1 MSSSG
6 ETRAYGRF
14 CRHHIHGFVFNC
26 CIPAFVMIKPAR
38 SRPVN
43 APSRFFYGWWIVGA
57 AFLNLFFTTG
67 VIYYGFPV
75 FYPAFVAFLGFTR
88 AQVTQG
94 FLLGALV
101 VGLPFGLFAGTL
113 IDRVGARAVIL
124 SGVGLIGLPLI
135 LMGRMTHFWQYEFLC
150 IAEVVGYTL
159 AGPIANQ
166 VLIAQWFRVRRG
178 QAMGYAYLGLGLG
191 GVVSPLAANFLIRR
205 FGWRT
210 ALEIGGTLMLAV
222 LFPVG
227 FWVTRS
233 TPSEMGLLPDGA
245 DAEDAKSPSESRDEH
260 SGVAAALRSED
271 FWLILAGATL
281 ILSSVNAVIQ
291 HFILFLRDQGY
302 SIRTA
307 SDFLSALLVSS
318 LGGRVLVGY
327 IADRFR
333 KKNTMALFYL
343 VLGASIPLLYLARQ
357 PIAAFAFAVTFG
369 FSMGADYMLIP
380 LVTADRFGLASLGK
394 LLALIIMGYT
404 IGQWIAPWMAGR
416 IFDTYHSYRLA
427 WAIFTG
433 AGLLGA
439 AAIYAVSSSPISSV
453 RFSGSTPK

>member
-1 MSSSG
+1 M
-6 ETRAYGRF
+6 
-14 CRHHIHGFVFNC
+14 IN
-26 CIPAFVMIKPAR
+26 PASV
-38 SRPVN
+38 RPVGT
-43 APSRFFYGWWIVGA
+43 PSRFFYGWWIVAA

-75 FYPAFVAFLGFTR
+75 FYPAFVASLGFTR

-113 IDRVGARAVIL
+113 IDRVGARGVIL
-124 SGVGLIGLPLI
+124 SGIGLIGLPLI
-135 LMGRMTHFWQYEFLC
+135 LMGRMTHFWQYELLC

-191 GVVSPLAANFLIRR
+191 GVVSPLAANYLIRN

-210 ALEIGGTLMLAV
+210 ALEIAGTLMLAV

-227 FWVTRS
+227 LWVTRS
-233 TPSEMGLLPDGA
+233 SPSEMGLFPDGSDVA
-245 DAEDAKSPSESRDEH
+245 PAKPLGENGG
-260 SGVAAALRSED
+260 GVAAAVRTAD

-291 HFILFLRDQGY
+291 HFILFLKDQGY

-307 SDFLSALLVSS
+307 SHFLSALLVAS
-318 LGGRVLVGY
+318 LAGRVLVGY

-343 VLGASIPLLYLARQ
+343 VLGASIPLLYLAHQ
-357 PIAAFAFAVTFG
+357 PLAAFAFAVTFG
-369 FSMGADYMLIP
+369 FCMGADYMLIP

-404 IGQWIAPWMAGR
+404 IGQWIAPWMAGK

-439 AAIYAVSSSPISSV
+439 AAIYGVSSSSPTSPA
-453 RFSGSTPK
+453 RLSGSMSE

>member
-1 MSSSG
+1 MCLSWQ
-6 ETRAYGRF
+6 TCACNRF
-14 CRHHIHGFVFNC
+14 CGRHIRGSISTPV
-26 CIPAFVMIKPAR
+26 PALLMIEPA
-38 SRPVN
+38 PVRLVST
-43 APSRFFYGWWIVGA
+43 PTRFFYGWWIVAA

-75 FYPAFVAFLGFTR
+75 FYPAFVASLGFTR

-113 IDRVGARAVIL
+113 IDRVGARGVIL
-124 SGVGLIGLPLI
+124 SGIGLIGLPLI
-135 LMGRMTHFWQYEFLC
+135 LMGRMAHFWQYELLC
-150 IAEVVGYTL
+150 IAEVIGYTL

-191 GVVSPLAANFLIRR
+191 GVVSPLAANFLIRS

-210 ALEIGGTLMLAV
+210 ALEIAGALMLAV

-227 FWVTRS
+227 VWVTRS
-233 TPSEMGLLPDGA
+233 TPAEMGLLPDGA
-245 DAEDAKSPSESRDEH
+245 IAGKAKPVDVNRDER
-260 SGVAAALRSED
+260 SGVAAAVRTAD

-291 HFILFLRDQGY
+291 HFILFLKDQGY
-302 SIRTA
+302 SIRSA
-307 SDFLSALLVSS
+307 SHFLSALLVAS
-318 LGGRVLVGY
+318 LAGRVLVGY

-357 PIAAFAFAVTFG
+357 PLAAFAFAVTFG
-369 FSMGADYMLIP
+369 FCMGADYMLIP

-439 AAIYAVSSSPISSV
+439 AAIYGVSLSPISAA
-453 RFSGSTPK
+453 RLSGSAPE

>member
-1 MSSSG
+1 
-6 ETRAYGRF
+6 
-14 CRHHIHGFVFNC
+14 
-26 CIPAFVMIKPAR
+26 MIKPTPG
-38 SRPVN
+38 RPLD
-43 APSRFFYGWWIVGA
+43 PSPKFFYGWWIVGA

-75 FYPAFVAFLGFTR
+75 FYPAFVASLGFTR

-113 IDRVGARAVIL
+113 IDRVGARRVIL
-124 SGVGLIGLPLI
+124 SGIGLIGLPLI
-135 LMGRMTHFWQYEFLC
+135 LMGWMTHFWQYELLC
-150 IAEVVGYTL
+150 IAEVIGYTL

-191 GVVSPLAANFLIRR
+191 GVVAPLAANFLIRS

-210 ALEIGGTLMLAV
+210 ALEIAGALMLAV

-227 FWVTRS
+227 IWVTRS
-233 TPSEMGLLPDGA
+233 DPSEMGLYPDGA
-245 DAEDAKSPSESRDEH
+245 RADEAMARADNRDDRG
-260 SGVAAALRSED
+260 GVAAAVRTKD
-271 FWLILAGATL
+271 FWLILLGATL

-291 HFILFLRDQGY
+291 HFILFLKDQGY
-302 SIRTA
+302 TVRTA
-307 SDFLSALLVSS
+307 SHFLSALLVSS

-343 VLGASIPLLYLARQ
+343 VLGASIPLLYLAHQ

-404 IGQWIAPWMAGR
+404 IGQWVAPWMAGR
-416 IFDTYHSYRLA
+416 IFDTYHSYRFA

-439 AAIYAVSSSPISSV
+439 AAIYAISPSPATSSATL
-453 RFSGSTPK
+453 SGSTPE

>member
-1 MSSSG
+1 M
-6 ETRAYGRF
+6 
-14 CRHHIHGFVFNC
+14 
-26 CIPAFVMIKPAR
+26 
-38 SRPVN
+38 
-43 APSRFFYGWWIVGA
+43 GA

-75 FYPAFVAFLGFTR
+75 FYPAFVASLGFTR

-101 VGLPFGLFAGTL
+101 VGLPFGIFAGTL
-113 IDRVGARAVIL
+113 IDRVGARGVIL
-124 SGVGLIGLPLI
+124 SGIGLIGLPLI
-135 LMGRMTHFWQYEFLC
+135 LMGWMRHFWQYELLC
-150 IAEVVGYTL
+150 IVEVIGYSL

-191 GVVSPLAANFLIRR
+191 GVVSPLAANFLIRS

-210 ALEIGGTLMLAV
+210 ALEIAGTLMLAV

-227 FWVTRS
+227 VWVTRS
-233 TPSEMGLLPDGA
+233 TPAEMGLLPDGT
-245 DAEDAKSPSESRDEH
+245 DVVDTTPSDEDRG
-260 SGVAAALRSED
+260 GVAAAVRTKD

-291 HFILFLRDQGY
+291 HFILFLKDQGY

-307 SDFLSALLVSS
+307 SHFLSALLISS

-327 IADRFR
+327 VADRFR

-343 VLGASIPLLYLARQ
+343 VLGASIPLLYLAHR
-357 PIAAFAFAVTFG
+357 PIAAFAFAITFG
-369 FSMGADYMLIP
+369 FCMGADYMLIP
-380 LVTADRFGLASLGK
+380 LVTAERFGLASLGK

-427 WAIFTG
+427 WAMFTG
-433 AGLLGA
+433 AGLVGA
-439 AAIYAVSSSPISSV
+439 AAIYAVSVPPAPLGARFSESSP
-453 RFSGSTPK
+453 K

>member
-1 MSSSG
+1 
-6 ETRAYGRF
+6 
-14 CRHHIHGFVFNC
+14 
-26 CIPAFVMIKPAR
+26 MIKPAQLLR
-38 SRPVN
+38 TGSP
-43 APSRFFYGWWIVGA
+43 AGIFYGWWIVGA

-75 FYPAFVAFLGFTR
+75 FYPAFVASLGFTR

-113 IDRVGARAVIL
+113 IDRVGARRVIL
-124 SGVGLIGLPLI
+124 SGIGLIGLPLV
-135 LMGRMTHFWQYEFLC
+135 LMGRMTHFWQYELLC

-166 VLIAQWFRVRRG
+166 VLIAQWFRARRG

-191 GVVSPLAANFLIRR
+191 GVLSPLLANLLIRN
-205 FGWRT
+205 FGWRV
-210 ALEIGGTLMLAV
+210 ALEIAGTVILVV
-222 LFPVG
+222 LFPIG

-233 TPSEMGLLPDGA
+233 TPAEMGLLPDGA
-245 DAEDAKSPSESRDEH
+245 NATFAGPSDEH
-260 SGVAAALRSED
+260 GIEQGGVSAAIRTAN
-271 FWLILAGATL
+271 FWLILGGATL
-281 ILSSVNAVIQ
+281 VLSSVNAVIQ
-291 HFILFLRDQGY
+291 HFILFLKDQGY
-302 SIRTA
+302 SIPTA
-307 SDFLSALLVSS
+307 SHFLSALLFSS

-343 VLGASIPLLYLARQ
+343 VLGVSIPLLYLAHQ
-357 PIAAFAFAVTFG
+357 PIAAFAFAITFG

-380 LVTADRFGLASLGK
+380 LVTADCFGLASLGK

-404 IGQWIAPWMAGR
+404 IGQWIAPWMAGK
-416 IFDTYHSYRLA
+416 IFDTYHSYGLV
-427 WAIFTG
+427 WAILTG
-433 AGLLGA
+433 AGVFGA
-439 AAIYAVSSSPISSV
+439 AAIYAVSAPSKTSTGSPAAGAIE
-453 RFSGSTPK
+453 

>member
-1 MSSSG
+1 
-6 ETRAYGRF
+6 
-14 CRHHIHGFVFNC
+14 
-26 CIPAFVMIKPAR
+26 MIKPAP
-38 SRPVN
+38 SRPIN
-43 APSRFFYGWWIVGA
+43 PSSRFFYGWWIVGA

-75 FYPAFVAFLGFTR
+75 FYPAFVASLGFTR

-113 IDRVGARAVIL
+113 IDRVGARRVIL
-124 SGVGLIGLPLI
+124 SGIGLIGLPLI
-135 LMGRMTHFWQYEFLC
+135 LMGWMTQFWQYELLC
-150 IAEVVGYTL
+150 IAEVIGYTL

-166 VLIAQWFRVRRG
+166 VLIAQWFRGRRG

-191 GVVSPLAANFLIRR
+191 GVVSPLAANFLIRA
-205 FGWRT
+205 FGWRA
-210 ALEIGGTLMLAV
+210 ALEIAGGVILSV

-227 FWVTRS
+227 LWVTRS
-233 TPSEMGLLPDGA
+233 TPSEMGLLPDGVL
-245 DAEDAKSPSESRDEH
+245 DDKSRLHDPEPDEC
-260 SGVAAALRSED
+260 GVSVGAAVRTAD

-291 HFILFLRDQGY
+291 HFILFLKDQGY
-302 SIRTA
+302 SVRTA
-307 SDFLSALLVSS
+307 SHFLSALLISS

-327 IADRFR
+327 LADRFR

-343 VLGASIPLLYLARQ
+343 VLGASIPLLYLACH
-357 PIAAFAFAVTFG
+357 PLAAFAFAITFG

-404 IGQWIAPWMAGR
+404 IGQWIAPWMAGKV
-416 IFDTYHSYRLA
+416 FDIYHSYALA

-439 AAIYAVSSSPISSV
+439 AAIYTISSSSSNPHT
-453 RFSGSTPK
+453 RLYASMPE

>member
-1 MSSSG
+1 MINPVP
-6 ETRAYGRF
+6 GR
-14 CRHHIHGFVFNC
+14 
-26 CIPAFVMIKPAR
+26 PPEE
-38 SRPVN
+38 
-43 APSRFFYGWWIVGA
+43 PSQFFYGWWIVGA

-75 FYPAFVAFLGFTR
+75 FYPAFVSSLGFTR

-101 VGLPFGLFAGTL
+101 VGLPVGLFAGTL
-113 IDRVGARAVIL
+113 IDRTGARRVIL
-124 SGVGLIGLPLI
+124 SGIGLIGLPLI
-135 LMGRMTHFWQYEFLC
+135 LMGWMTHFWQYELLC

-191 GVVSPLAANFLIRR
+191 GVVAPLAANFLIRS
-205 FGWRT
+205 FGWRA
-210 ALEIGGTLMLAV
+210 ALEVTGALMLAV

-227 FWVTRS
+227 IWVTRS
-233 TPSEMGLLPDGA
+233 APSEMGLYPDGA
-245 DAEDAKSPSESRDEH
+245 RAQDASTPGDSRDDR
-260 SGVAAALRSED
+260 GTVAAAVRTTD

-291 HFILFLRDQGY
+291 HFILFLKDQGY
-302 SIRTA
+302 TVRTA
-307 SDFLSALLVSS
+307 SHFLSALLVSS

-343 VLGASIPLLYLARQ
+343 VLGASIPLLYLAHQ

-416 IFDTYHSYRLA
+416 IFDAYHSYQIA
-427 WAIFTG
+427 WAIFAG

-439 AAIYAVSSSPISSV
+439 AAIYAISPSTPPSSAAL
-453 RFSGSTPK
+453 SGSTLE

>member
-1 MSSSG
+1 
-6 ETRAYGRF
+6 
-14 CRHHIHGFVFNC
+14 
-26 CIPAFVMIKPAR
+26 MIKPAQVHR
-38 SRPVN
+38 TGSHTGI
-43 APSRFFYGWWIVGA
+43 FYGWWIVAA

-75 FYPAFVAFLGFTR
+75 FYPAFVASLGFTR

-113 IDRVGARAVIL
+113 IDRVGARSVIL
-124 SGVGLIGLPLI
+124 YGIGLIGLPLL
-135 LMGRMTHFWQYEFLC
+135 LMGKMTHFWQYELLC

-166 VLIAQWFRVRRG
+166 VLIAQWFRARRG

-191 GVVSPLAANFLIRR
+191 GVLSPLLANFLIRS
-205 FGWRT
+205 FGWRA
-210 ALEIGGTLMLAV
+210 ALEIAGTVILTV

-227 FWVTRS
+227 FWMTRS
-233 TPSEMGLLPDGA
+233 TPAEMGLQPDGA
-245 DAEDAKSPSESRDEH
+245 NAAFTKTSDEL
-260 SGVAAALRSED
+260 GVADGGVSAAIRTAN
-271 FWLILAGATL
+271 FWLILGGATL
-281 ILSSVNAVIQ
+281 VLSSVNAVIQ
-291 HFILFLRDQGY
+291 HFILFLKDQGY
-302 SIRTA
+302 PIQTA
-307 SDFLSALLVSS
+307 SHFLSALLLSS

-343 VLGASIPLLYLARQ
+343 VLGASIPLLYLAHQ
-357 PIAAFAFAVTFG
+357 PVAAFAFAVTFG

-380 LVTADRFGLASLGK
+380 LVTADCFGLASLGK

-404 IGQWIAPWMAGR
+404 IGQWVAPWAAGK
-416 IFDTYHSYRLA
+416 IFDTYHSYGFA

-433 AGLLGA
+433 AALLGA
-439 AAIYAVSSSPISSV
+439 AAIYAVSAPSKTSTVSV
-453 RFSGSTPK
+453 AGSATE

>member
-1 MSSSG
+1 MINPVP
-6 ETRAYGRF
+6 GR
-14 CRHHIHGFVFNC
+14 
-26 CIPAFVMIKPAR
+26 PPEE
-38 SRPVN
+38 
-43 APSRFFYGWWIVGA
+43 PSQFFYGWWIVGA

-75 FYPAFVAFLGFTR
+75 FYPAFVSSLGFTR

-101 VGLPFGLFAGTL
+101 VGLPVGLFAGTL
-113 IDRVGARAVIL
+113 IDRIGARRVIL
-124 SGVGLIGLPLI
+124 SGIGLIGLPLI
-135 LMGRMTHFWQYEFLC
+135 LMGWMTHFWQYELLC

-191 GVVSPLAANFLIRR
+191 GVVAPLAANFLIRS
-205 FGWRT
+205 FGWRA
-210 ALEIGGTLMLAV
+210 ALEVTGALMLAV

-227 FWVTRS
+227 IWVTRS
-233 TPSEMGLLPDGA
+233 APSEMGLYPDGA
-245 DAEDAKSPSESRDEH
+245 RAQDASTPGDSRDDR
-260 SGVAAALRSED
+260 GTVAAAVRTTD

-291 HFILFLRDQGY
+291 HFILFLKDQGY
-302 SIRTA
+302 TVRTA
-307 SDFLSALLVSS
+307 SHFLSALLVSS

-343 VLGASIPLLYLARQ
+343 VLGASIPLLYLAHQ

-416 IFDTYHSYRLA
+416 IFDAYHSYQIA
-427 WAIFTG
+427 WAIFAG

-439 AAIYAVSSSPISSV
+439 AAIYAISPSTPPSSAAL
-453 RFSGSTPK
+453 SGSTLE

>member
-1 MSSSG
+1 
-6 ETRAYGRF
+6 
-14 CRHHIHGFVFNC
+14 
-26 CIPAFVMIKPAR
+26 MIKPAQVHPT
-38 SRPVN
+38 SSP
-43 APSRFFYGWWIVGA
+43 AGFFYGWWIVGA

-75 FYPAFVAFLGFTR
+75 FYPAFVASLGFTR

-101 VGLPFGLFAGTL
+101 VGLPFVLFAGTL
-113 IDRVGARAVIL
+113 IDRVGARRVIL
-124 SGVGLIGLPLI
+124 SGIGLIGLPLM
-135 LMGRMTHFWQYEFLC
+135 LMGRMTHFWQYELLC

-191 GVVSPLAANFLIRR
+191 GVSSPLAANFLIRS
-205 FGWRT
+205 FGWRA
-210 ALEIGGTLMLAV
+210 ALEIAGTVILAV

-233 TPSEMGLLPDGA
+233 TPCEMGLLPDGA
-245 DAEDAKSPSESRDEH
+245 IEDWTEPADEKVDEKMMKRG
-260 SGVAAALRSED
+260 GVAAAIRTRD
-271 FWLILAGATL
+271 FWLMVAGATL

-291 HFILFLRDQGY
+291 HFILFVKDQGY
-302 SIRTA
+302 SIQTA
-307 SDFLSALLVSS
+307 SHFLSALLVSS

-327 IADRFR
+327 IADRFQ

-343 VLGASIPLLYLARQ
+343 ILGASIPLLYLAHQ
-357 PIAAFAFAVTFG
+357 PVAAFAFAVTFG

-380 LVTADRFGLASLGK
+380 LVTAECFGLASL
-394 LLALIIMGYT
+394 
-404 IGQWIAPWMAGR
+404 
-416 IFDTYHSYRLA
+416 
-427 WAIFTG
+427 
-433 AGLLGA
+433 
-439 AAIYAVSSSPISSV
+439 
-453 RFSGSTPK
+453 

>member
-1 MSSSG
+1 
-6 ETRAYGRF
+6 
-14 CRHHIHGFVFNC
+14 
-26 CIPAFVMIKPAR
+26 MIKPA
-38 SRPVN
+38 SG
-43 APSRFFYGWWIVGA
+43 PSINSTPRFFYGWWIVGA

-75 FYPAFVAFLGFTR
+75 FYPAFVASLGFSR

-94 FLLGALV
+94 FLIGALL

-113 IDRVGARAVIL
+113 IDKIGARAVIL
-124 SGVGLIGLPLI
+124 SGIGLIGLPLM
-135 LMGRMTHFWQYEFLC
+135 LMGWMRHFWQYELLC
-150 IAEVVGYTL
+150 IAEVIGYTL

-191 GVVSPLAANFLIRR
+191 GVISPLAANFLIRS

-210 ALEIGGTLMLAV
+210 ALEIAGTVILAV

-227 FWVTRS
+227 LWVTRS
-233 TPSEMGLLPDGA
+233 TPYEMGLRPDGA
-245 DAEDAKSPSESRDEH
+245 NPNESPGKDMQRNERG
-260 SGVAAALRSED
+260 GVAAAIRTAD
-271 FWLILAGATL
+271 FWLILAGASL
-281 ILSSVNAVIQ
+281 ILGSVNAVIQ
-291 HFILFLRDQGY
+291 HFILFLKDQGY
-302 SIRTA
+302 SIRGA
-307 SDFLSALLVSS
+307 SHFLSALLISS
-318 LGGRVLVGY
+318 LAGRVLVGY

-343 VLGASIPLLYLARQ
+343 VLGVSIPLLYLARQ
-357 PIAAFAFAVTFG
+357 PIAAFAFAVSFG
-369 FSMGADYMLIP
+369 FCMGADYMLIP
-380 LVTADRFGLASLGK
+380 LVTADRFGLDFLGK

-404 IGQWIAPWMAGR
+404 ISQWIAPWMAGR

-433 AGLLGA
+433 AGVLGA
-439 AAIYAVSSSPISSV
+439 VAIYAISSSSPTSPPGLSE
-453 RFSGSTPK
+453 GPMG